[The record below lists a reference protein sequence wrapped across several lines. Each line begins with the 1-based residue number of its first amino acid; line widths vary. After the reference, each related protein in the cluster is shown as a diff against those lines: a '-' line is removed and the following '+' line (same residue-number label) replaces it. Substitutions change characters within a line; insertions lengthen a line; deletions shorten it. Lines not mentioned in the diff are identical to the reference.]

1 MASNPTTPL
10 TQRHVNSGGD
20 SGAVQR
26 EGTRIPQLMMSSPQ
40 FFRRSIS
47 LRLRGSKSATCSN
60 FTSPTS
66 PPKPFH
72 TSEHSQHSRETKQFT
87 ITESIQS
94 GAKEVPT
101 EPSCKHHHLNQFCN
115 DSHRQSQP
123 QSPLDVAKGNNIIGN
138 SNRDHG
144 LSLNLNNLT
153 PSTSVGKSPF
163 TPQTPKTPSGACK
176 TPKTPPVTP
185 DLYPNGYYEDD
196 LDSVHSYSSG
206 RSTMSCEHAYV
217 ARNGTTFSGRRM
229 KYVVHCSSYAGATG
243 DDYLTPTQR
252 AQRQIKRLRE
262 MLLQAKIDLE
272 QKDSEILRLTKEVVE
287 LRLFK
292 ASLSSPE
299 ERSNSS
305 DAVTVRENTVNDL
318 QTSTD
323 VSPIVDM
330 VDEGGGLTKLSPR
343 HQLLQSN
350 MAHAQIMEKL
360 CQSEMQSSFADSG
373 HFEDMTTSSVHSKD
387 SFVQTQDQASG
398 TDYSDADRQEL
409 IELYERRIEELIRQQ
424 DHEKQ
429 ETKRSHNDRVE
440 ALLQKLSVSNTRFT
454 DLMPDYEQAKERIR
468 ELEKE
473 LDALQ
478 MKLQAQED
486 KQNKMYLHMYSKG
499 QEAERISHAGQVLEF
514 ARQAPNR
521 VSVPELLQQL
531 QVTQDELENIKT
543 MYRRLIDA
551 QQSKNKVDPE
561 VTLQF
566 LKSAIYYFLTD
577 KENSQGHLNAIES
590 ILGFSDL
597 ERSNIDKARSNK

>member
-1 MASNPTTPL
+1 MSSNPSTPL
-10 TQRHVNSGGD
+10 SQRRMVGG
-20 SGAVQR
+20 GAQR
-26 EGTRIPQLMMSSPQ
+26 EGSRIPQLTSPQ
-40 FFRRSIS
+40 PFRRSVS
-47 LRLRGSKSATCSN
+47 LRLRGSKSATSSN
-60 FTSPTS
+60 FASPTS
-66 PPKPFH
+66 PPKPLH
-72 TSEHSQHSRETKQFT
+72 MSRPLEHARATGKTQSAT
-87 ITESIQS
+87 TESIQS
-94 GAKEVPT
+94 GAKEALPGPSCNHHHHQFCDGHRPSQLQSPSAVPT
-101 EPSCKHHHLNQFCN
+101 
-115 DSHRQSQP
+115 SH
-123 QSPLDVAKGNNIIGN
+123 IGAHK
-138 SNRDHG
+138 RDHG
-144 LSLNLNNLT
+144 LSLNLTNSI
-153 PSTSVGKSPF
+153 PSTSTGKSPV
-163 TPQTPKTPSGACK
+163 TPQTPKTPSGAGK
-176 TPKTPPVTP
+176 TPKTPPGTP

-243 DDYLTPTQR
+243 EDYLTPTQR
-252 AQRQIKRLRE
+252 AQRQIRRLRE
-262 MLLQAKIDLE
+262 MLMQAKMDLE

-330 VDEGGGLTKLSPR
+330 VDEGGGMSKLSPR
-343 HQLLQSN
+343 HQLLQSSVTQGQ
-350 MAHAQIMEKL
+350 MMEKL

-373 HFEDMTTSSVHSKD
+373 HFEDMTTSSIHSKD
-387 SFVQTQDQASG
+387 SYVQTQDQASG
-398 TDYSDADRQEL
+398 CDYTEADRQEL
-409 IELYERRIEELIRQQ
+409 IEIYERRIEELIRQQ
-424 DHEKQ
+424 DNEKQ
-429 ETKRSHNDRVE
+429 ENKRTQNDRIE
-440 ALLQKLSVSNTRFT
+440 ALLQKLSESNARFT

-473 LDALQ
+473 LEE
-478 MKLQAQED
+478 LQARLHEQED
-486 KQNKMYLHMYSKG
+486 KQNKMYLHMYAKG
-499 QEAERISHAGQVLEF
+499 QEAERLSHAEQVMEF
-514 ARQAPNR
+514 ARQAPKR

-590 ILGFSDL
+590 ILGFSDI
-597 ERSNIDKARSNK
+597 EKSNIDKARSNK